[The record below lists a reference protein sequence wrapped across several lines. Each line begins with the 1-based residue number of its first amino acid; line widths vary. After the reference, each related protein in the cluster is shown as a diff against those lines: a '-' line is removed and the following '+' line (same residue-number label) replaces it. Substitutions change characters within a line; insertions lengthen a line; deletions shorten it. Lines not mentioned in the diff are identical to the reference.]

1 MRSPR
6 NSVGISAMGTIA
18 IFSILVAAVAPA
30 RAQDKCP
37 APRQLAVSQI
47 RGQVFDAFGISV
59 PGAAVLL
66 LGIHGELH
74 IAADAKGQFQLNVPP
89 GRYVMKVD
97 AEGFQS
103 SSFEVKV
110 GRNLLTMLRPQKLNV
125 ILGFSGS
132 YCPGVTT
139 SRREF
144 LDTTG
149 ANLKRLKETSQKD
162 ATQK

>member
-1 MRSPR
+1 MRFPR
-6 NSVGISAMGTIA
+6 NGVGFSAIGAIA
-18 IFSILVAAVAPA
+18 IFAIFVTAVAPA
-30 RAQDKCP
+30 AAQDKCP
-37 APRQLAVSQI
+37 APRNLTVSQI
-47 RGQVFDAFGISV
+47 RGQVFDAFGIPV

-66 LGIHGELH
+66 LGIHGELQT
-74 IAADAKGQFQLNVPP
+74 AADAKGLFQLNVPP

-97 AEGFQS
+97 AEGFQFS
-103 SSFEVKV
+103 TFEVKV
-110 GRNLLTMLRPQKLNV
+110 GRNLRTILRPQKLNV

>member
-1 MRSPR
+1 MRFPR
-6 NSVGISAMGTIA
+6 NSMGISSACATIFISTLLA
-18 IFSILVAAVAPA
+18 SSAPA
-30 RAQDKCP
+30 LAQDKCP
-37 APRQLAVSQI
+37 APRNLAVSQI
-47 RGQVFDAFGISV
+47 RGQVFDAFGIPV

-66 LGIHGELH
+66 LGIHGELQT
-74 IAADAKGQFQLNVPP
+74 AADAKGLFQLNVPP

-97 AEGFQS
+97 AEGFQFS
-103 SSFEVKV
+103 TFEVKV
-110 GRNLLTMLRPQKLNV
+110 GRNLRTILRPQKLNV

>member
-1 MRSPR
+1 MRFPR
-6 NSVGISAMGTIA
+6 SSIGISAIGAIA
-18 IFSILVAAVAPA
+18 IFSIFVAASAPA
-30 RAQDKCP
+30 RAQDNCP
-37 APRQLAVSQI
+37 APRNLAVSQI

-66 LGIHGELH
+66 LGIHGELQT
-74 IAADAKGQFQLNVPP
+74 AADAKGQFQLDVPP

-103 SSFEVKV
+103 STFEVKV
-110 GRNLLTMLRPQKLNV
+110 GRNLRTILRPQKLNV

-139 SRREF
+139 SKREF